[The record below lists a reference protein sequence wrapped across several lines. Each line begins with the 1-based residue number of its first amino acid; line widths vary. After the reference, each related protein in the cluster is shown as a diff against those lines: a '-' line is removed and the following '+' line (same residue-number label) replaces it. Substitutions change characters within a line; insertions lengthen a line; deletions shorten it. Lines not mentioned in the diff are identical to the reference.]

1 MLRLATIDGARV
13 WNLDSETGSLA
24 PGKQGDVAV
33 VDMRS
38 PHLDGVGDQVASL
51 VLGANPADVEH
62 VFVGGNIVKR
72 DFKLVGSH
80 VQKARDLMH
89 ESRKKVLERFQKQQ
103 SAAKT
108 R

>member
-1 MLRLATIDGARV
+1 
-13 WNLDSETGSLA
+13 
-24 PGKQGDVAV
+24 
-33 VDMRS
+33 MRS

-62 VFVGGNIVKR
+62 VFVGGRIVKR
-72 DFKLVGSH
+72 DYKLVGSH

-89 ESRKKVLERFQKQQ
+89 ESRKQVLERFQKQQ